1 MTVRVDCELAEDASA
16 DILER
21 RGGVAALTSA
31 KRRKA
36 AAIFFI
42 FDKSAFGS
50 ERFSAPRLLSSSSVV
65 SLVFSL
71 DKRP

>member
-21 RGGVAALTSA
+21 RGGEAALTSA
-31 KRRKA
+31 QRRKA

-50 ERFSAPRLLSSSSVV
+50 ERFLRSEALIVKLCSF
-65 SLVFSL
+65 L
-71 DKRP
+71 